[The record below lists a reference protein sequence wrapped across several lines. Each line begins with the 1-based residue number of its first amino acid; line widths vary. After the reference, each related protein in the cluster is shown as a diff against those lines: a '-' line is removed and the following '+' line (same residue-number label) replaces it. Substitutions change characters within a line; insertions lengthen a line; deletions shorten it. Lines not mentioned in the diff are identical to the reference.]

1 MWQIVYCVGKEIAS
15 KIDNANIMVSDLISH
30 FRERCKMCG
39 HHRIMHD
46 ASGYCEGVMNKPCN
60 SGCESFEAE

>member
-1 MWQIVYCVGKEIAS
+1 MGNEIESQILDAS
-15 KIDNANIMVSDLISH
+15 IRISDLILH

-46 ASGYCEGVMNKPCN
+46 DKGYCEGVMNKPCN

>member
-1 MWQIVYCVGKEIAS
+1 MGTPTES
-15 KIDNANIMVSDLISH
+15 KIRDSSIGLPELISH
-30 FRERCKMCG
+30 FRERCRECG

-46 ASGYCEGVMNKPCN
+46 AGGYCEGVMNKPCN

>member
-1 MWQIVYCVGKEIAS
+1 MAIMGSATLS
-15 KIDNANIMVSDLISH
+15 KIDGSSIPMPELISH

-60 SGCESFEAE
+60 SGCESFDPE